1 MFENLIRKDTEV
13 TSGKMMPYLRG
24 VFSEMGLD
32 KLLTR
37 DAADYFTTDADV
49 IRERQAFFCEE
60 NAALTDALLL
70 LDEKL
75 KEYAEYRTPNKTE
88 TDQLFRQVVDAAFYV
103 KLTDA
108 LYEKV
113 KPLEGKLAQGS
124 AKEFV
129 SYVIAEAESE
139 AYKNF
144 RQGLETVAGN
154 IMNVKSVT
162 IGVNLNSQLRPKEAG
177 LVSINTV
184 PFKSGDLLDRILRLD
199 FVHDEFHCISPLT
212 AVASS
217 LPDELQPVV
226 NEELNAALAH
236 ILIDALRKSR
246 AQISRYFY
254 EKMEVYERISRELTF
269 VLAVYR
275 FLARMKEDGIPLC
288 VPTVSENNETH
299 IRSLYNPFLPDARR
313 ADKIVPNDVN
323 FDNSGRLYILTGPNS
338 GGKTVYVKA
347 VATAQLLFQLGL
359 PIPAK
364 SAEMKIMEG
373 VFLFF
378 PRNQAENKS
387 SGRLEEECR
396 LLADILKL
404 VNENTLVLMDETFSS
419 TSAKDG
425 AVLAESCLQKLR
437 AKGCM
442 CIFSTHIHELAG
454 QVERMNAVGG
464 GNDRI
469 DLLAAEIRDTLRT
482 YRILRGYTDGTSDA
496 KTIAAKYGLLS

>member
-1 MFENLIRKDTEV
+1 
-13 TSGKMMPYLRG
+13 
-24 VFSEMGLD
+24 
-32 KLLTR
+32 
-37 DAADYFTTDADV
+37 
-49 IRERQAFFCEE
+49 
-60 NAALTDALLL
+60 
-70 LDEKL
+70 
-75 KEYAEYRTPNKTE
+75 
-88 TDQLFRQVVDAAFYV
+88 
-103 KLTDA
+103 
-108 LYEKV
+108 
-113 KPLEGKLAQGS
+113 
-124 AKEFV
+124 
-129 SYVIAEAESE
+129 
-139 AYKNF
+139 
-144 RQGLETVAGN
+144 
-154 IMNVKSVT
+154 
-162 IGVNLNSQLRPKEAG
+162 
-177 LVSINTV
+177 
-184 PFKSGDLLDRILRLD
+184 
-199 FVHDEFHCISPLT
+199 
-212 AVASS
+212 
-217 LPDELQPVV
+217 
-226 NEELNAALAH
+226 
-236 ILIDALRKSR
+236 
-246 AQISRYFY
+246 
-254 EKMEVYERISRELTF
+254 
-269 VLAVYR
+269 
-275 FLARMKEDGIPLC
+275 
-288 VPTVSENNETH
+288 
-299 IRSLYNPFLPDARR
+299 
-313 ADKIVPNDVN
+313 
-323 FDNSGRLYILTGPNS
+323 
-338 GGKTVYVKA
+338 